1 MFELISW
8 VIERVRHRFKERMK
22 AITYANYGSPDVLQ
36 ITELEKPIPKDDE
49 VLIRVQAAEANGCG
63 PLH

>member
-1 MFELISW
+1 MFELISLAF
-8 VIERVRHRFKERMK
+8 ERVRHSIQERMK

-36 ITELEKPIPKDDE
+36 ITQLEKPIPKDDE